1 MKRLFLIF
9 GLMWGAIYVANH
21 LVLPRPVSVG
31 GVQPHKPAEQVNA
44 SRQIDSWGPYL
55 PNSTKVAVEG
65 ANENSVAGRSETE
78 TQQPSLTVPAANPTP
93 RQAPFN
99 VAERSPLD
107 DPGLPLRKPLLRD
120 IPVAQQ
126 VPAKRRL
133 DVDAKRRSPIAAD
146 KRIAL
151 LERPFD
157 EPSGAG
163 KNRGGLQQPKN
174 SPDLPVVRGRP
185 NLGLFI
191 FAPPG
196 F

>member
-9 GLMWGAIYVANH
+9 GLMWGAIYIANH
-21 LVLPRPVSVG
+21 LVLPRPVPDG
-31 GVQPHKPAEQVNA
+31 AVQAHKPAEQVSA

-55 PNSTKVAVEG
+55 PNSSKVAVG
-65 ANENSVAGRSETE
+65 GSNENSLAGRSETE

-93 RQAPFN
+93 RKAPLDD
-99 VAERSPLD
+99 AERSPLD
-107 DPGLPLRKPLLRD
+107 NPNLPLRKPLLRD
-120 IPVAQQ
+120 MTVAEQT
-126 VPAKRRL
+126 PAKRRL

-151 LERPFD
+151 LERSFD

>member
-9 GLMWGAIYVANH
+9 GLMWGAIYIANH
-21 LVLPRPVSVG
+21 LVLPRPVSDG

-55 PNSTKVAVEG
+55 PNSSKVAVEG
-65 ANENSVAGRSETE
+65 SDENSVAGRPEKE

-93 RQAPFN
+93 RQAQLN
-99 VAERSPLD
+99 DAERSPLD
-107 DPGLPLRKPLLRD
+107 NPGLPLRKPLLRD
-120 IPVAQQ
+120 MTVAEQA
-126 VPAKRRL
+126 PAKRRL

-146 KRIAL
+146 KRVAH

-174 SPDLPVVRGRP
+174 SPDPVVRGRP

>member
-1 MKRLFLIF
+1 MKRLFLIL
-9 GLMWGAIYVANH
+9 GLMWGAIYIANH
-21 LVLPRPVSVG
+21 LVLPRPVSDG
-31 GVQPHKPAEQVNA
+31 GVQPHKPAERVNA

-55 PNSTKVAVEG
+55 PNSSKVAVEG
-65 ANENSVAGRSETE
+65 SDENSVAGRPEKE
-78 TQQPSLTVPAANPTP
+78 PQQPSLTVPAANPTP
-93 RQAPFN
+93 RQAQLN
-99 VAERSPLD
+99 DAERSPLD
-107 DPGLPLRKPLLRD
+107 NPGLPLRKPLLRD
-120 IPVAQQ
+120 MTVAEQA
-126 VPAKRRL
+126 PAKRRL
-133 DVDAKRRSPIAAD
+133 DVNPKRRSPIAAD
-146 KRIAL
+146 ERVAH

-174 SPDLPVVRGRP
+174 SPDPVVKGRP

>member
-1 MKRLFLIF
+1 MK
-9 GLMWGAIYVANH
+9 N
-21 LVLPRPVSVG
+21 P
-31 GVQPHKPAEQVNA
+31 
-44 SRQIDSWGPYL
+44 
-55 PNSTKVAVEG
+55 
-65 ANENSVAGRSETE
+65 VAGRPEKE

-93 RQAPFN
+93 RQAQLN
-99 VAERSPLD
+99 EVERSPLD
-107 DPGLPLRKPLLRD
+107 NPGLPLRKPLLRD
-120 IPVAQQ
+120 MPVAQQ
-126 VPAKRRL
+126 APAKRRL

-146 KRIAL
+146 KRVTL

-174 SPDLPVVRGRP
+174 SPDPVVRGRP

>member
-1 MKRLFLIF
+1 
-9 GLMWGAIYVANH
+9 MWGAIYIANH

-31 GVQPHKPAEQVNA
+31 GVQPHKPAEQVSAN
-44 SRQIDSWGPYL
+44 RQIDSWGPYL
-55 PNSTKVAVEG
+55 PNSSKVAVEDS
-65 ANENSVAGRSETE
+65 NENSLAGRSETE

-93 RQAPFN
+93 RQAPLDD
-99 VAERSPLD
+99 AQRSPLD
-107 DPGLPLRKPLLRD
+107 NPDLPLRKPLLRD
-120 IPVAQQ
+120 MTVAEQT
-126 VPAKRRL
+126 PAKRRL

-146 KRIAL
+146 KRVAH

-163 KNRGGLQQPKN
+163 KNRGSLQQPKN
-174 SPDLPVVRGRP
+174 SPDSVVRGRP

>member
-9 GLMWGAIYVANH
+9 GLMWGAIYIANH

-55 PNSTKVAVEG
+55 PNITKVAVEG
-65 ANENSVAGRSETE
+65 SNENSVAGRSETE

-93 RQAPFN
+93 RQAPLN
-99 VAERSPLD
+99 VAKRSPLD
-107 DPGLPLRKPLLRD
+107 NPGLPLRKRLLRD
-120 IPVAQQ
+120 ITVAQQ

-174 SPDLPVVRGRP
+174 SPDIPVVRGRP